1 VDNLLVEQRR
11 WAKRR
16 VPRSHPLPLGAGDA
30 ALLTLRLERRGNGR
44 LQVSRR
50 YLAFLH
56 GVEPLEEL
64 IEAEG
69 DVVSLLLLLLL
80 SILP

>member
-1 VDNLLVEQRR
+1 
-11 WAKRR
+11 
-16 VPRSHPLPLGAGDA
+16 
-30 ALLTLRLERRGNGR
+30 
-44 LQVSRR
+44 LQVSQR
-50 YLAFLH
+50 YLTFLH

-80 SILP
+80 LGINPRRCLWWWGWGWRRRRRRCLSTGSAAMP